1 MKKLVQIVS
10 EVKINIEQQD
20 LEQMILD
27 RIAAE
32 NPQVTVEAIEF
43 IQRRDPTRTEVNVK
57 AHLGDIQTPLA
68 EKLTVTEEA
77 EPALEME
84 PESATVGDI
93 FGGE

>member
-20 LEQMILD
+20 LEQMIID

-32 NPQVTVEAIEF
+32 NPNVNVETIEF

-57 AHLGDIQTPLA
+57 AHLGDFQAPVVD
-68 EKLTVTEEA
+68 KPTVVEEA
-77 EPALEME
+77 EPAQEME
-84 PESATVGDI
+84 PETATVGDI
-93 FGGE
+93 FGN